1 METMIQ
7 TGAVNS
13 TNDYHQIPATS
24 RQLEFAN
31 ALARKSGQDLPHTVQ
46 EDRRMLSAWIEEQLE
61 LIAQSRTL
69 SLPSAKQISF
79 AERISRSRNRPI
91 PYECFQDRKLL
102 SRWIDRN
109 R

>member
-1 METMIQ
+1 MEPMIHH
-7 TGAVNS
+7 GAMNS

-31 ALARKSGQDLPHTVQ
+31 ALARKSGQDLPDAVQ
-46 EDRRMLSAWIEEQLE
+46 QDRRMLSVWIEEQLE
-61 LIAQSRTL
+61 IIAQSRTL
-69 SLPSAKQISF
+69 SLPSAKQITF

-91 PYECFQDRKLL
+91 PYECFQNGRLL
-102 SRWIDRN
+102 SRWIDSN